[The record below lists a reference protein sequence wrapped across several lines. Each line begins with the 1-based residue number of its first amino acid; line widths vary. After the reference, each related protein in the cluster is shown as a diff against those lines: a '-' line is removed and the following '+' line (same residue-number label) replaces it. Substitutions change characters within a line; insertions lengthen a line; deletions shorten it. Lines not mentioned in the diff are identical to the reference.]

1 LDLHQANDI
10 EGRKQLIPQLQDLV
24 EGTSEYEVEEIL
36 DLKRQGKGK
45 ELWYLVD
52 WKGYNLEERT

>member
-1 LDLHQANDI
+1 
-10 EGRKQLIPQLQDLV
+10 LIPQLQDLV